1 MTPSL
6 AIPTDNIY
14 KFVCLF
20 GLTLLVVAI
29 LSFVATY
36 LATLDRKVRYS
47 EVVIS
52 LESKTPR
59 TKAEGDTLDM
69 NRRLLEVT
77 QDNEKA
83 ARIFFSSLLAI
94 GLFFS
99 VLGGHK
105 LYTKVQK
112 RDDQLVQLQMRK
124 LQAEISKI
132 EKELKTETPNSNDE
146 S

>member
-20 GLTLLVVAI
+20 GLTLIVVAV

-36 LATLDRKVRYS
+36 TATLDRKVRYS

-59 TKAEGDTLDM
+59 TKAEEDTLDM
-69 NRRLLEVT
+69 NRQLLEVT
-77 QDNEKA
+77 RDNEKA
-83 ARIFFSSLLAI
+83 ANFVFSLLLGT
-94 GLFFS
+94 GLALS
-99 VLGGHK
+99 ALGTHK
-105 LYTKVQK
+105 WYTKVQK
-112 RDDQLVQLQMRK
+112 RDDQLVQLQMQK
-124 LQAEISKI
+124 IQAEISKI